1 MGESSF
7 LDEGNIHREST
18 LALYSRITFRTE
30 GGRIK
35 VRTAAFVF
43 GSQIT
48 TSGPLVPACL
58 LIRSS
63 PVVRF
68 RSFHCRA
75 AISPSRVDPQ
85 FSGCQVQVIPL

>member
-7 LDEGNIHREST
+7 LGEGNIHREST
-18 LALYSRITFRTE
+18 LALYSLITFRTV

-35 VRTAAFVF
+35 VRIAAFVF

-48 TSGPLVPACL
+48 TTGPSVPACL

-68 RSFHCRA
+68 KSSHWRA
-75 AISPSRVDPQ
+75 AISPSRRPVAN
-85 FSGCQVQVIPL
+85 SRRNNS

>member
-1 MGESSF
+1 MEDGRMGVSSF
-7 LDEGNIHREST
+7 LGEGNIHLEST
-18 LALYSRITFRTE
+18 LALYSRITFRTV

-48 TSGPLVPACL
+48 TSGSLVPACL

-63 PVVRF
+63 PV
-68 RSFHCRA
+68 
-75 AISPSRVDPQ
+75 
-85 FSGCQVQVIPL
+85 QVIPL